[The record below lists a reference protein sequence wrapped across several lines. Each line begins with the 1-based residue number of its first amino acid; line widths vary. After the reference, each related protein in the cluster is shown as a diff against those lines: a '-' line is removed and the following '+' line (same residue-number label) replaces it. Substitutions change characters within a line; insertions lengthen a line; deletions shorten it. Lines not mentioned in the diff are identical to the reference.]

1 VIHFDPADPVSG
13 WSGIKLMGTEELPSA
28 GAWLDHVNI
37 TKGGFTGG
45 NCDLYMIYA
54 NANVTNSQLDGS
66 GGSGM
71 CLDHGAGL
79 TMTDTLLT
87 NNQEYAM
94 DVIDANARFT
104 LDNLTASG
112 NMSDTIGVE
121 GGTIMGIHTWPKSGI
136 NTYDR
141 FYGDVTIAPT
151 GTLNI
156 DPGVTVLFGVTRDI
170 TVHGTLNALGT
181 SADPVLFT
189 GETPTPGLWSGLTF
203 EGTPE
208 QRAVGNLAY
217 STIEYGGYGGSA
229 MVSIQNADVSFTH
242 CILRYCTS
250 DAIRVLPELSLAA
263 LPASSLVA
271 QPVKIIWSGLYD
283 INGYA
288 INNGASQDV
297 QAAYNWWGASSG
309 PTADDNPGGTG
320 SALNGLVDYRPYL
333 TAPNASYIFVPLVTR

>member
-1 VIHFDPADPVSG
+1 
-13 WSGIKLMGTEELPSA
+13 
-28 GAWLDHVNI
+28 VNI